1 MNKRGQTLIIFVML
15 IPIILTMAALV
26 IDVGLL
32 YYKKNEYTGIVEES
46 IKEYFKDEDLTSALE
61 TLTLNGVS
69 LDDVLVSAT
78 DETISV
84 TLDTK
89 VDSIFGKV
97 IRINDYEIKIARVGT
112 KDKERVVIKKKE

>member
-15 IPIILTMAALV
+15 IPVILTMAALV

-112 KDKERVVIKKKE
+112 KDKERVIINKKE

>member
-1 MNKRGQTLIIFVML
+1 MTKRGQTLSIFVLL

-78 DETISV
+78 DEKISV

-112 KDKERVVIKKKE
+112 KDKERVIIKKKE

>member
-46 IKEYFKDEDLTSALE
+46 IKEYFKDEDILSAKK
-61 TLTLNGVS
+61 TRVLNGVS
-69 LDDVLVSAT
+69 LDDTEINVSDNKIT
-78 DETISV
+78 V

-97 IRINDYEIKIARVGT
+97 IRINDYEIKVSRVGT
-112 KDKERVVIKKKE
+112 KDKERVIINKKE

>member
-46 IKEYFKDEDLTSALE
+46 IKEYFKDEDILSAKE

-69 LDDVLVSAT
+69 LDDTEINVS
-78 DETISV
+78 DNEITI

-97 IRINDYEIKIARVGT
+97 IRINEYEIKVSRVGT
-112 KDKERVVIKKKE
+112 KDKERVIISKKE

>member
-26 IDVGLL
+26 IDVGFL

-84 TLDTK
+84 ILDTK

-112 KDKERVVIKKKE
+112 KDKERVIIKKKE

>member
-46 IKEYFKDEDLTSALE
+46 IKEY
-61 TLTLNGVS
+61 
-69 LDDVLVSAT
+69 
-78 DETISV
+78 
-84 TLDTK
+84 
-89 VDSIFGKV
+89 
-97 IRINDYEIKIARVGT
+97 
-112 KDKERVVIKKKE
+112 

>member
-15 IPIILTMAALV
+15 IPVILTMAALV

-46 IKEYFKDEDLTSALE
+46 IKEYFKNEDLTSALE

-112 KDKERVVIKKKE
+112 KDKERVIIKKKE

>member
-15 IPIILTMAALV
+15 IPVILTMAALV

-112 KDKERVVIKKKE
+112 KDKERVIIKKKE

>member
-46 IKEYFKDEDLTSALE
+46 IKEYFKDEDILSAKK

-69 LDDVLVSAT
+69 LDDTEINVSDNKIT
-78 DETISV
+78 V

-97 IRINDYEIKIARVGT
+97 MRINEYEIKVSRVGT
-112 KDKERVVIKKKE
+112 KDKERVIISKKE

>member
-32 YYKKNEYTGIVEES
+32 YYKKNEYVGIVEES
-46 IKEYFKDEDLTSALE
+46 IKEYFKDEDILSAKK
-61 TLTLNGVS
+61 TITLNGIS
-69 LDDVLVSAT
+69 LDDTEINVSDNKIT
-78 DETISV
+78 V

-97 IRINDYEIKIARVGT
+97 IRINEYEIKVSRVGT
-112 KDKERVVIKKKE
+112 KDKERVIINKKE

>member
-46 IKEYFKDEDLTSALE
+46 IKEYFKDEDILSAKK

-69 LDDVLVSAT
+69 LDDT
-78 DETISV
+78 EINISDNKITV

-97 IRINDYEIKIARVGT
+97 IRINEYEIKVSRVGT
-112 KDKERVVIKKKE
+112 KDKERVIISKKE

>member
-15 IPIILTMAALV
+15 IPIIITMAALV

-112 KDKERVVIKKKE
+112 KDKERVIIKKKE

>member
-15 IPIILTMAALV
+15 IPVILTMAALV

-32 YYKKNEYTGIVEES
+32 YYKKNEYMGIVEES

-112 KDKERVVIKKKE
+112 KDKERVIIRKKE

>member
-46 IKEYFKDEDLTSALE
+46 IKEYFKDEDILSAKK

-69 LDDVLVSAT
+69 LDDTEINVSDNKIT
-78 DETISV
+78 VI
-84 TLDTK
+84 LDTK

-97 IRINDYEIKIARVGT
+97 IRINEYEIKVSRVGT
-112 KDKERVVIKKKE
+112 KDKERVMINKKE

>member
-32 YYKKNEYTGIVEES
+32 YYKKNEYVGIVEES
-46 IKEYFKDEDLTSALE
+46 IKEYFKDENLTSALE

-69 LDDVLVSAT
+69 LDDVEVSAT
-78 DETISV
+78 DEKISV

-97 IRINDYEIKIARVGT
+97 IRINDYEIKVSRVGT
-112 KDKERVVIKKKE
+112 KDKERVIINKKE

>member
-32 YYKKNEYTGIVEES
+32 YYRKNEYVGIVEES
-46 IKEYFKDEDLTSALE
+46 IKEYFKDEDILSAKK

-69 LDDVLVSAT
+69 LDDTEINVSDNKIT
-78 DETISV
+78 V

-97 IRINDYEIKIARVGT
+97 IRINDYEIKVSRVGT
-112 KDKERVVIKKKE
+112 KDKERVIISKKE

>member
-46 IKEYFKDEDLTSALE
+46 IKEYFKDENLTSALE

-69 LDDVLVSAT
+69 LDDTEINVSDNEIT
-78 DETISV
+78 V

-97 IRINDYEIKIARVGT
+97 IRINDYEIKVSRVGT
-112 KDKERVVIKKKE
+112 KDKERVIISKKE

>member
-32 YYKKNEYTGIVEES
+32 YYKKNEYVGIVEES
-46 IKEYFKDEDLTSALE
+46 IKEYFKDEDILSAKK

-69 LDDVLVSAT
+69 LDDTEINVSDNKIT
-78 DETISV
+78 V

-97 IRINDYEIKIARVGT
+97 IRINEYEIKVSRVGT
-112 KDKERVVIKKKE
+112 KDKERVIINKKE

>member
-46 IKEYFKDEDLTSALE
+46 IKEYFKDEDILSAKK

-69 LDDVLVSAT
+69 LDDTEINVSDNKIT
-78 DETISV
+78 V

-97 IRINDYEIKIARVGT
+97 IRINEYEIKVSRVGT
-112 KDKERVVIKKKE
+112 KDKERVIISKKE

>member
-15 IPIILTMAALV
+15 IPVILTMAALV

-32 YYKKNEYTGIVEES
+32 YYKKNEYMGIVEES
-46 IKEYFKDEDLTSALE
+46 IKEYFKNEDLTSALE

-112 KDKERVVIKKKE
+112 KDKERVIIKKKE

>member
-78 DETISV
+78 DEKISV

-112 KDKERVVIKKKE
+112 KDKERVIINKKE

>member
-32 YYKKNEYTGIVEES
+32 YYKKNEYVGIVQDS
-46 IKEYFKDEDLTSALE
+46 IKEYFKDEDILSAKK
-61 TLTLNGVS
+61 TLILNGVS
-69 LDDVLVSAT
+69 LDDT
-78 DETISV
+78 EISV
-84 TLDTK
+84 ADNEITITLDTK

-97 IRINDYEIKIARVGT
+97 IRINEYEIKVSRVGT
-112 KDKERVVIKKKE
+112 KERDRVIIKKKE

>member
-32 YYKKNEYTGIVEES
+32 YYKKNEYVGIVEES
-46 IKEYFKDEDLTSALE
+46 IKEYFKDEDILSAKK
-61 TLTLNGVS
+61 TLVLNGVS
-69 LDDVLVSAT
+69 LDDTEINVSDNKIT
-78 DETISV
+78 V

-97 IRINDYEIKIARVGT
+97 IRINDYEIKVSRVGT
-112 KDKERVVIKKKE
+112 KDKERVIISKKE

>member
-15 IPIILTMAALV
+15 IPIILTIAALV

-84 TLDTK
+84 ILDTK

-112 KDKERVVIKKKE
+112 KDKERVIIKKKE

>member
-32 YYKKNEYTGIVEES
+32 YYKKNEYMGIVEES
-46 IKEYFKDEDLTSALE
+46 IKEYFKNEDLTSALE

-84 TLDTK
+84 ILDTK

-112 KDKERVVIKKKE
+112 KDKERVIIKKKE

>member
-32 YYKKNEYTGIVEES
+32 YYKKNEYVGIVEES
-46 IKEYFKDEDLTSALE
+46 IKEYFKDEDILSAKE

-69 LDDVLVSAT
+69 LDDT
-78 DETISV
+78 EINISDNKITV

-97 IRINDYEIKIARVGT
+97 IRINEYEIKVSRVGT
-112 KDKERVVIKKKE
+112 KDKERVIISKKE

>member
-112 KDKERVVIKKKE
+112 KDKERVIIKKKE

>member
-46 IKEYFKDEDLTSALE
+46 IKEYFKDEDILSAKK

-69 LDDVLVSAT
+69 LDDTEINVSDNKIT
-78 DETISV
+78 V

-97 IRINDYEIKIARVGT
+97 IRINEYEIKVSRVGT
-112 KDKERVVIKKKE
+112 KDKERVIINKKE

>member
-32 YYKKNEYTGIVEES
+32 YYKKNEYVGIVEES
-46 IKEYFKDEDLTSALE
+46 IKEYFKDEDILSAKK

-69 LDDVLVSAT
+69 LDDVEVSAT
-78 DETISV
+78 DEKISV

-97 IRINDYEIKIARVGT
+97 IRINDYEIKVSRVGT
-112 KDKERVVIKKKE
+112 KDKERVIINKKE

>member
-32 YYKKNEYTGIVEES
+32 YYKKNQYVGIVEES
-46 IKEYFKDEDLTSALE
+46 IKEYFKDENLTSAKK

-69 LDDVLVSAT
+69 LDDT
-78 DETISV
+78 EINISDNKITV

-97 IRINDYEIKIARVGT
+97 IRINDYEIKVSRVGT
-112 KDKERVVIKKKE
+112 KDKERVIINKKE

>member
-32 YYKKNEYTGIVEES
+32 YYKKSEYIGLVEDS
-46 IKEYFKDEDLTSALE
+46 IKEYFKDEDILSAKK

-69 LDDVLVSAT
+69 LDDA
-78 DETISV
+78 EISV
-84 TLDTK
+84 SDNEITITIDTK

-97 IRINDYEIKIARVGT
+97 IRINEYEIKVSRVGT
-112 KDKERVVIKKKE
+112 KERDRVIIKKKE